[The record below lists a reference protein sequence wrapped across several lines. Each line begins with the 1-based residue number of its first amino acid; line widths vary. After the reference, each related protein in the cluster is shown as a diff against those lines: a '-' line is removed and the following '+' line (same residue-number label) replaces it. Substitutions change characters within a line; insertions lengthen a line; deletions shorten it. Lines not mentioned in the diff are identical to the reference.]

1 MGDPLRSHS
10 LDNNISEN
18 GRETQS
24 LSGHDLLNTTS
35 NTTNTVTLEEIV
47 SAIDNISR
55 GNFIR
60 IMQGNYTSIISD
72 IIAVQYIFYFKS
84 C

>member
-24 LSGHDLLNTTS
+24 LSGHNLLNTTS

-60 IMQGNYTSIISD
+60 ILQGNYTSIL
-72 IIAVQYIFYFKS
+72 KS
-84 C
+84 PNF